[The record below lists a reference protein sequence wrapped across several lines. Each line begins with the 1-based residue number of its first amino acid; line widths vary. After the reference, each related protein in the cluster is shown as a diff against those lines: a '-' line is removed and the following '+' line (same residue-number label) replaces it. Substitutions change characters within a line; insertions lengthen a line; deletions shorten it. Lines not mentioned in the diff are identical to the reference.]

1 MKTKNYEMFEYMDSN
16 RKINAGL
23 VERLVKSIKEIGY
36 IESRPIIVNEDMV
49 VIDGQHRLEACKRL
63 GIPVIYQVSNVDM
76 SKAMI
81 ALNMNQQIWRLSDYI
96 DSYATQGKKCYKY
109 ILDFENKYKL
119 GISNSIIICLNDYS
133 HRAND
138 IRIGKEF
145 TINPESNNIAK
156 FIINCKSYFDFYK
169 SQKFAHSVMLLHKY
183 ASKSDVNKVFEKIQS
198 LRQLVK
204 TSDYLNYYENIINR
218 YKKNSELKVVLNK
231 N

>member
-81 ALNMNQQIWRLSDYI
+81 ALNTNQ
-96 DSYATQGKKCYKY
+96 
-109 ILDFENKYKL
+109 
-119 GISNSIIICLNDYS
+119 
-133 HRAND
+133 
-138 IRIGKEF
+138 
-145 TINPESNNIAK
+145 
-156 FIINCKSYFDFYK
+156 
-169 SQKFAHSVMLLHKY
+169 
-183 ASKSDVNKVFEKIQS
+183 
-198 LRQLVK
+198 
-204 TSDYLNYYENIINR
+204 
-218 YKKNSELKVVLNK
+218 
-231 N
+231 